1 MSLRWFVSLLAFI
14 SIPWLQ
20 IQQGPPPQPY
30 RDKDAYT
37 IYSLVLTKDQMWQG
51 NRLVI
56 RNHTSLDAGL
66 GMPSRCMKFE
76 GRDQARFIAV
86 VEAFERLNSRRWSLL
101 PMLSISK
108 PYDLAS
114 EQEVS
119 SFSEQDSEA
128 GKRWR
133 ERHPGAW
140 GYVYVSAV
148 AFNADR
154 TQALVSV
161 SHLCGSLCGAGQYHL
176 LEKKDGQWVE
186 AKWKGEVCGWVS

>member
-14 SIPWLQ
+14 SIPWPQ
-20 IQQGPPPQPY
+20 KQQGPPPRPY
-30 RDKDAYT
+30 QDKDAYT
-37 IYSLVLTKDQMWQG
+37 IYSLVLAKDQMWQG

-56 RNHTSLDAGL
+56 RNHTSVDPGLD
-66 GMPSRCMKFE
+66 MPSRCMKFE
-76 GRDQARFIAV
+76 GWDQARFIAV
-86 VEAFERLNSRRWSLL
+86 LEEFERLNSRQWLVL

-119 SFSEQDSEA
+119 TFSDQDNEA

-154 TQALVSV
+154 TRPS
-161 SHLCGSLCGAGQYHL
+161 YR
-176 LEKKDGQWVE
+176 
-186 AKWKGEVCGWVS
+186 